1 MSQEL
6 HMTSSRRDFLARL
19 SFPGTQDGDY
29 TPQVPTPNRSVDL
42 SPRRCCCERLF

>member
-29 TPQVPTPNRSVDL
+29 TPQVPTTSNHY
-42 SPRRCCCERLF
+42 